1 MRTSYTI
8 WIGSDESISKLPER
22 HERSG
27 SFQWQSNRRY
37 TPSSTGDYDHRKSFR
52 RTACSIKFSDM
63 RGEFGFSSLMK
74 NLQPVRIPLGNP

>member
-37 TPSSTGDYDHRKSFR
+37 TPQFNR
-52 RTACSIKFSDM
+52 
-63 RGEFGFSSLMK
+63 
-74 NLQPVRIPLGNP
+74 

>member
-8 WIGSDESISKLPER
+8 WTGSDESISKLPER
-22 HERSG
+22 HKRSG
-27 SFQWQSNRRY
+27 SF
-37 TPSSTGDYDHRKSFR
+37 DYHLSIYHHIRGKSFR